1 MIVTAQD
8 GETLDALVW
17 RVLGRTAALT
27 ERAYDDNPDLA
38 DLGPQ
43 LPGGTQV
50 DLTGAVK
57 LAATP
62 PRRAVVSLWD

>member
-8 GETLDALVW
+8 GETLGALVW

-50 DLTGAVK
+50 DLTGAVQ